1 MNTPTGVYSVELLY
15 ARDPEIDAARL
26 LGALRARLGSIERI
40 AGLSDSLAYV
50 AQDVGV
56 DFEDWRTSAQIVISP
71 PTPYSPGHAASSLEH
86 TWDWPGARAAV
97 AQASRS
103 VIVSDFLARSMSP
116 AARLRLVGEA
126 VRAVVGVAVPLAID
140 WKPAQKIVDPTSS
153 GLSAATTPF
162 NVRYF
167 TFAGDTGR
175 ALMDTRGLDALG
187 LPDVQC
193 SFTGISPSD
202 IASNLYG
209 IAATLVSDG
218 PIADGHVAA
227 AKDGRRWICRVGS
240 ASVPPVR
247 EVLELQVQVGSPSP
261 SKARQ
266 PSGQGSGQG
275 SGRQAGS
282 QTAQQGAQQGAQQE
296 PPSAEQ
302 SRVKPAEQAGA
313 QDAEQTGAQPV
324 EQAAKQAA
332 SRPAPTHV

>member
-15 ARDPEIDAARL
+15 ERDPEIDAARL

-56 DFEDWRTSAQIVISP
+56 DFEDWRTSAQIVVSP

-167 TFAGDTGR
+167 TFAGETGR

-227 AKDGRRWICRVGS
+227 AKDGRRWICRVGT

-261 SKARQ
+261 SKGRQ
-266 PSGQGSGQG
+266 PSGQP
-275 SGRQAGS
+275 GRQAG
-282 QTAQQGAQQGAQQE
+282 AQGA
-296 PPSAEQ
+296 PAERAGVQ
-302 SRVKPAEQAGA
+302 PAEQAAA
-313 QDAEQTGAQPV
+313 QAGP
-324 EQAAKQAA
+324 
-332 SRPAPTHV
+332 RPAPTHA